1 MPGKNRA
8 GKVFGGRLHKIFSL
22 CGVSSRAHLY
32 YNGYVVLP
40 AGSFVGAGSYKGR
53 GGRMASKV
61 RLTVCG
67 SSYVVATEEPE
78 EYMLDLAKRLDDD
91 MNEIM
96 AAAPSASVA
105 TAAVVAALGYLDE
118 MQKASRG
125 ADNMRTQIRAYLEDA
140 AKAQQAAEEA
150 SREVERLRREVRY
163 LKEQAGK

>member
-1 MPGKNRA
+1 
-8 GKVFGGRLHKIFSL
+8 
-22 CGVSSRAHLY
+22 
-32 YNGYVVLP
+32 
-40 AGSFVGAGSYKGR
+40 
-53 GGRMASKV
+53 MASKV

-91 MNEIM
+91 MNGIM

-150 SREVERLRREVRY
+150 GREVERLRREVRY